1 MIFARSHEAPYR
13 LGDLACLL
21 EALIED
27 VVQAEEDIEAVGA
40 DEGLLAGGQGAWH
53 GSATSLH
60 GLILITHKRVSWV
73 IIYNTFSYA
82 RC

>member
-1 MIFARSHEAPYR
+1 MIFARSHEASYR
-13 LGDLACLL
+13 LRDLACLL

-60 GLILITHKRVSWV
+60 GLILIIHKCVSYV
-73 IIYNTFSYA
+73 LFFA